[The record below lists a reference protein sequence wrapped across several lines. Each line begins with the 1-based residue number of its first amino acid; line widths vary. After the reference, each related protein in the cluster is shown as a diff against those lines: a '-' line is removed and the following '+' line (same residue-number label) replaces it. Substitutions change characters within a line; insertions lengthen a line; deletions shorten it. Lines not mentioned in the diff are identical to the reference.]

1 MLLDLQN
8 NSIVINITALS
19 ANRFVFPAAGV
30 VDFCIILRIRNWV
43 QLFTLMTYMTF
54 HFSPNPD
61 SAPFWASM
69 PPLLAS
75 KTCHPRLN
83 CEPGSSRI
91 LTLMRIRVQLFTLVL
106 SGSSLRKNVNGI
118 RQCCGTVMICCGSG
132 SDFLKSFGSGSGWRQ
147 CLEQF
152 SKNNFI
158 LGKSCLF
165 TVKSILFP
173 RKLAS
178 HLFSFWL
185 SFITLY
191 VGWIKL
197 QVHKNQPNWQ
207 LPTSQDGFWNITN
220 VFF

>member
-1 MLLDLQN
+1 
-8 NSIVINITALS
+8 
-19 ANRFVFPAAGV
+19 
-30 VDFCIILRIRNWV
+30 
-43 QLFTLMTYMTF
+43 MTF

-207 LPTSQDGFWNITN
+207 LPTSQGFSVSDTLLIRWLLEYNKCFFLIT
-220 VFF
+220 VKSDFSLCLQHFLEYRIW